1 MSSIDKR
8 LKGVGDVVV
17 FGAAQY
23 AMRIWLKP
31 DRMNSLGVSV
41 EDVTNS
47 LKVYNNIYPGGSFGN
62 NPALPGIQNT
72 YTAQLQS
79 RLVSVEAFNRIILKS
94 NASGA
99 LVRLSDV
106 ARVELGTENYSQS
119 CRYNGRNASAIT
131 IYQVPGSNALD
142 LAASIRKTMAEL
154 KQNFPDDFDYTYSLD
169 TTLAVSAGVEEIM
182 HTLVEA
188 LILVI
193 LVVFI
198 FLQDW
203 RATLIPLL
211 TVPVS
216 LIGTFIFFHCLDFR

>member
-1 MSSIDKR
+1 MMIVSLYSPNNTYNAQFINNYSYINVVDQIKR

-31 DRMNSLGVSV
+31 DRMNSLGISV
-41 EDVTNS
+41 EDVTNA

-79 RLVSVEAFNRIILKS
+79 RLVSVEAFNKIILKS
-94 NASGA
+94 NSSGA

-142 LAASIRKTMAEL
+142 LAAECPENHGGTKA
-154 KQNFPDDFDYTYSLD
+154 DFS
-169 TTLAVSAGVEEIM
+169 G
-182 HTLVEA
+182 
-188 LILVI
+188 
-193 LVVFI
+193 
-198 FLQDW
+198 
-203 RATLIPLL
+203 
-211 TVPVS
+211 
-216 LIGTFIFFHCLDFR
+216 